1 MKIIKKFEDYLSP
14 INIEIL
20 PSTTIRQLEKI
31 NAKTITDLIL
41 INQAKNEEL
50 ITLQNVESEE
60 IKNTRKETI
69 SNYPRK

>member
-41 INQAKNEEL
+41 TNQPKNEEL
-50 ITLQNVESEE
+50 INLQNVENEE
-60 IKNTRKETI
+60 IKNRKKETI
-69 SNYPRK
+69 SNYL